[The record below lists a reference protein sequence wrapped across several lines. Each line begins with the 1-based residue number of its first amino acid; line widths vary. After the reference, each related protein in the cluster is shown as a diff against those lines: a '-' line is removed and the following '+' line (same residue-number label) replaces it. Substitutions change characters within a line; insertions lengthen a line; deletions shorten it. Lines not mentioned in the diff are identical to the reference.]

1 MMKNTYKVGVL
12 GVANIAVRSLIPTFS
27 QLERFELTYIAS
39 RTLAKAK
46 EIADKYHCQAYGL
59 YDELLDNEAIDL
71 VYIPLPTGLHYE
83 WILKA
88 LKKGKHV
95 MSEKSLASTYQE
107 VKELTDFAEK
117 NNLFLIENFQF
128 RFHSQ
133 HQWVR
138 ERLKNNEIG
147 DVRCFRSSF
156 GFPPFPDKNNI
167 RYFKDL
173 GGGAL
178 LDAGAYTLKA
188 MQIMLPEYTF
198 TFRSA
203 SLYSSSDCE
212 VELWGGVYLDCPEG
226 IVVELS
232 FGFDNFYQCNYEIWG
247 SKGKITSTRAF
258 TAPVDLEPTILLEK
272 QSFKEEI
279 HLAKD
284 NHFNNILQYVA
295 DCLDKKDYK
304 EEYKQNLM
312 QAYYMEQIKNHCYGK

>member
-12 GVANIAVRSLIPTFS
+12 GVASIAVRSLIPAFS
-27 QLERFELTYIAS
+27 QSDRFELIGIAS
-39 RTLAKAK
+39 RTLDKAK
-46 EIADKYHCQAYGL
+46 KIADKYHCQAYGS
-59 YDELLDNEAIDL
+59 YDELLDDEAIDL
-71 VYIPLPTGLHYE
+71 LYIPLPTGLHFE

-107 VKELTDFAEK
+107 VKELTGLAKK
-117 NNLFLIENFQF
+117 NNLLLIENFQF

-147 DVRCFRSSF
+147 DIRCFRSSF

-188 MQIMLPEYTF
+188 MQAILPEYTF
-198 TFRSA
+198 TCRSA
-203 SLYSSSDCE
+203 SLYSSHGCE
-212 VELWGGVYLDCPEG
+212 VELWGGAYLDCEEG
-226 IVVELS
+226 ITAQLS
-232 FGFDNFYQCNYEIWG
+232 FGFDNYYQCNYEIWG
-247 SKGKITSTRAF
+247 SKGKIISTRAF
-258 TAPVDLEPTILLEK
+258 TAPADWEPLVILEK
-272 QSFKEEI
+272 QDCKEEI
-279 HLAKD
+279 RLPKD
-284 NHFNNILQYVA
+284 DHFKNILLHISE
-295 DCLDKKDYK
+295 CIDKQEYK
-304 EEYKQNLM
+304 EEYRQNLM
-312 QAYYMEQIKNHCYGK
+312 QAYYMEQIKNYCYGE